1 LKIKTLESFFNPE
14 AIAVVGAS
22 RNKGKIGN
30 RIVSNLIEGGFKGEI
45 YPVNPKAKKILGLKC
60 YKSLDEIPG
69 KVDLVL
75 ITVPAEKVFKVL
87 DKCEKKKNKAAI
99 IISAGFKEIGRA
111 DLEKRLIEKRSFRI
125 LGPNT
130 FGLINTCNNMNASF
144 AYGMPP
150 RGNIAFIT
158 QSGAMA
164 EAIIMWMIAHGI
176 GVSKII
182 GTGNKAD
189 LGDEELIAY
198 LEKDEETKVI
208 ALYIEGLKDG
218 RKFVEVAGRI
228 SKKKPIVVLKGGKQ
242 LSGVRAAKSHT
253 GALTSEYKIYRAA
266 FRQSGVVEAVDT
278 TELFDMALAL
288 AKQNPAEGSR
298 VGVVTNGGGAGVV
311 FTDLIEPQGARV
323 LKLSRSIQAELGKI
337 LPEIASTKNPV
348 DILGDAS
355 LERYRQAIKAISSE
369 VDLVAALHVETT
381 LVEPQ
386 EVARGIAE
394 ASESIDVPLVTS
406 WIGGERVERAIKYL
420 LKKGIPSYPSL
431 RRGASAVRA
440 LIESG
445 RYV

>member
-1 LKIKTLESFFNPE
+1 
-14 AIAVVGAS
+14 
-22 RNKGKIGN
+22 
-30 RIVSNLIEGGFKGEI
+30 
-45 YPVNPKAKKILGLKC
+45 
-60 YKSLDEIPG
+60 
-69 KVDLVL
+69 
-75 ITVPAEKVFKVL
+75 
-87 DKCEKKKNKAAI
+87 
-99 IISAGFKEIGRA
+99 
-111 DLEKRLIEKRSFRI
+111 
-125 LGPNT
+125 
-130 FGLINTCNNMNASF
+130 
-144 AYGMPP
+144 
-150 RGNIAFIT
+150 
-158 QSGAMA
+158 
-164 EAIIMWMIAHGI
+164 
-176 GVSKII
+176 
-182 GTGNKAD
+182 
-189 LGDEELIAY
+189 
-198 LEKDEETKVI
+198 
-208 ALYIEGLKDG
+208 
-218 RKFVEVAGRI
+218 
-228 SKKKPIVVLKGGKQ
+228 
-242 LSGVRAAKSHT
+242 
-253 GALTSEYKIYRAA
+253 
-266 FRQSGVVEAVDT
+266 
-278 TELFDMALAL
+278 MALAL